1 MSQRFN
7 PTPVDIDAQIKVI
20 KEGMGPPEFRAAYG
34 QHVKFAWI
42 VRALVEQG
50 YGVTQS
56 VKQVVDKAGLT
67 PPKKVERSLRASYYK
82 IRDREWPAD
91 MARAVANNGVPDSEE
106 AEEFEV

>member
-1 MSQRFN
+1 M
-7 PTPVDIDAQIKVI
+7 DIDAQIKVI

-34 QHVKFAWI
+34 QHVRFAWV
-42 VRALVEQG
+42 VRGLVEQG

-56 VKQVVDKAGLT
+56 VKEVVAKAGLT

-82 IRDREWPAD
+82 IRDKEWPAE
-91 MARAVANNGVPDSEE
+91 MAQSVAADGVPETEE